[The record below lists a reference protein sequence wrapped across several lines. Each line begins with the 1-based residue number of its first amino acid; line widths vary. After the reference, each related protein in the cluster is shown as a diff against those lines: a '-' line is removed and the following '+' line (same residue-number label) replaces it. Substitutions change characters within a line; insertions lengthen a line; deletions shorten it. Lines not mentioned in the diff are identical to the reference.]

1 MYVKEYSQSCR
12 YPHKQKLS
20 HSGVCKSKAEQMP
33 PKAAFMNGDHVLCF
47 YFTPKVYASGSCAA
61 LLEQCILALILFHSQ
76 PSPGAVY

>member
-1 MYVKEYSQSCR
+1 
-12 YPHKQKLS
+12 
-20 HSGVCKSKAEQMP
+20 MP